1 MKSVL
6 AILGIA
12 VVAILFSVLATPHSK
27 ELTENVQDRDEA
39 RKNPPTAAT
48 PNKNPAAAAT
58 PAEPFNPPREG
69 AVTVA
74 MSVAVSPERPLGHSA
89 IAVM

>member
-39 RKNPPTAAT
+39 RKNPLNRSLGEPD
-48 PNKNPAAAAT
+48 PA
-58 PAEPFNPPREG
+58 
-69 AVTVA
+69 
-74 MSVAVSPERPLGHSA
+74 SA
-89 IAVM
+89 CRAISS